1 MYRPVLPYSAN
12 RVHADASV
20 PTVSR
25 LSRRQALAGFGG
37 VSLGALLAACSG
49 DDDAPT
55 AKVET
60 SEGTTSRFDDAATCT
75 QTAEQ
80 TEGPFY
86 FDVDRVR
93 SDIREDRRG
102 ATLRLGVR
110 VRDAADCEP
119 IQNAVVDI
127 WHCDAEGSYS
137 EPGETYLRGA
147 QVTNADGIVEFT
159 TVYPGWYPGRTVH
172 IHGKVHLDKETVLT
186 TQFYFD
192 DTVSAHVFVQ
202 DPYPGESNRDGF
214 NASDPLYERDLELTL
229 SREDDGYRGLMT
241 LDVAGA

>member
-37 VSLGALLAACSG
+37 VSLGALLAACSS

-60 SEGTTSRFDDAATCT
+60 SEGTASRFDDAATCT

-93 SDIREDRRG
+93 SDIREDRKG
-102 ATLRLGVR
+102 
-110 VRDAADCEP
+110 
-119 IQNAVVDI
+119 
-127 WHCDAEGSYS
+127 
-137 EPGETYLRGA
+137 
-147 QVTNADGIVEFT
+147 
-159 TVYPGWYPGRTVH
+159 
-172 IHGKVHLDKETVLT
+172 
-186 TQFYFD
+186 
-192 DTVSAHVFVQ
+192 
-202 DPYPGESNRDGF
+202 
-214 NASDPLYERDLELTL
+214 
-229 SREDDGYRGLMT
+229 
-241 LDVAGA
+241 